1 MALTN
6 EQYDTIMRKYSLKQQ
21 NARRIAE
28 EHLAEVSEK
37 CPEYLKLRQEIAQTA
52 AQAFSA
58 ISTNGAVPVEDTVK
72 KIAALS
78 ERKSAVLK
86 EAGFPA
92 DYAEPVYECRECNDT
107 GYLTNGKKCSCFLKE
122 QIELLYQHS
131 RLGRLLED
139 ENFDHLSYDF
149 YQGEELEDFKRIVG
163 ICRSFADGFSEDPLK
178 KEYENL
184 LFYGNVGTGK
194 SFLSACIAKE
204 LLDRGFSV
212 IYFSAEEL
220 FRLLSDIMFRRDGES
235 SLAESR
241 SELYEC
247 DLIIIDDLGTELTN
261 SAVALHLFSLLNER
275 YLMRKSVIISTNM
288 SLEEL
293 QERYADRIFSRLIE
307 RYRFLK
313 LTGPDIRRLK
323 KA

>member
-6 EQYDTIMRKYSLKQQ
+6 EQYDAIMRKYSLKQQ

-28 EHLAEVSEK
+28 ERLEEVARK
-37 CPEYLKLRQEIAQTA
+37 CPEYVSIREEIARTA
-52 AQAFSA
+52 GAAFHSLSENGS
-58 ISTNGAVPVEDTVK
+58 ISVEETVR
-72 KIAALS
+72 KIASLS

-86 EAGFPA
+86 EAGFPE
-92 DYAEPVYECRECNDT
+92 DYAEPVYECTECNDT
-107 GYLTNGKKCSCFLKE
+107 GFLPDGRKCSCFLKE
-122 QIELLYQHS
+122 QIDLLYRHS
-131 RLGRLLED
+131 RLGRIPES
-139 ENFDHLSYDF
+139 ENFDHLSYDY
-149 YQGEELEDFKRIVG
+149 YQGEELEDFKRIVE
-163 ICRSFADGFSEDPLK
+163 ICHSFADGFSDDPAK
-178 KEYENL
+178 KQYENL

-220 FRLLSDIMFRRDGES
+220 FRLLSDIMFRRDTET
-235 SLAESR
+235 SLADTR

-293 QERYADRIFSRLIE
+293 QQRYADRIFSRLIE